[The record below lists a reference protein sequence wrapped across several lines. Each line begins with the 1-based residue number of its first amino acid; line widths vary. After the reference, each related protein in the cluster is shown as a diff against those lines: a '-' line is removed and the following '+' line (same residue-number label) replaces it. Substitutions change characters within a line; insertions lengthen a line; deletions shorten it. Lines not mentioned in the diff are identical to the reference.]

1 MLPRPN
7 GRAPATT
14 QAYQRVVKTLRNHVS
29 RMQAVGDLPL
39 EADDNLLMALAW
51 LELQPWIAPATSRQY
66 KAALCD
72 HMRQHPGA
80 DDDEVMRLIDPD
92 LDATVLERE
101 ERLAEQRKLNL
112 TGRRGAQQRA
122 THLSAEDWRCLM
134 EALYQSTSL
143 YGRVAALWLAA
154 TRLVG
159 LRPCEWASARRVGFA
174 LVVCTAKS
182 TQGRAHGPTRSLNLS
197 GLSPMEV
204 KIIDRCLA
212 EMDGQQGPCYRQ
224 LYSRVRDLLAD
235 VGRRCLSPRSRYPSL
250 YTARHMFAS
259 AAKSTFTK
267 VEVAALLGHG
277 NVDSAALHYAA
288 ARYARGGRPLEV
300 RASPGDIDAV
310 LRRQQAGWQPPI
322 QPRSGGEEGPAGIQ
336 P

>member
-7 GRAPATT
+7 GRTPATT
-14 QAYQRVVKTLRNHVS
+14 QSYQRVVQTLKNHVG
-29 RMQAVGDLPL
+29 RMQAAGDLPL
-39 EADDNLLMALAW
+39 AADDNLLMALAW
-51 LELQPWIAPATSRQY
+51 LELQPWIAPATARQY

-80 DDDEVMRLIDPD
+80 DDDEVMRLIEPD
-92 LDATVLERE
+92 LDAAVLERV

-112 TGRRGAQQRA
+112 TNRRGAQQRA
-122 THLSAEDWRCLM
+122 THLSAEDWKRLM
-134 EALYQSTSL
+134 EALYQSPSA

-159 LRPCEWASARRVGFA
+159 LRPCEWTGARRVGIA
-174 LVVCTAKS
+174 LVVCTAKA

-204 KIIDRCLA
+204 QIIDRCLA
-212 EMDGQQGPCYRQ
+212 EMDGREGPSYRQ
-224 LYSRVRDLLAD
+224 LYSRVRDLIAD
-235 VGRRCLSPRSRYPSL
+235 VGRRCLSPRSQYPSL

-277 NVDSAALHYAA
+277 SVDSAAVHYAA
-288 ARYARGGRPLEV
+288 ARYARGGRPLQV

-310 LRRQQAGWQPPI
+310 LRRQQPGWQPPH
-322 QPRSGGEEGPAGIQ
+322 QPRSSGDEGAAGLPA
-336 P
+336 

>member
-7 GRAPATT
+7 GRTPATT
-14 QAYQRVVKTLRNHVS
+14 QAYHRVVQTLRNHVC
-29 RMQAVGDLPL
+29 RMQAAGDLPHA
-39 EADDNLLMALAW
+39 ADDNLLMALAW

-72 HMRQHPGA
+72 HMRQHPGPE
-80 DDDEVMRLIDPD
+80 DDEVMRLIEPD
-92 LDATVLERE
+92 LDTVVLERE

-122 THLSAEDWRCLM
+122 THLSAEDWKRLM
-134 EALYQSTSL
+134 EALHHSTSA

-159 LRPCEWASARRVGFA
+159 LRPCEWQSAKRVGSA
-174 LVVCTAKS
+174 LLVCTAKA
-182 TQGRAHGPTRSLNLS
+182 TQGRSHGPTRSLNLS

-204 KIIDRCLA
+204 QIIDRCLV
-212 EMDGQQGPCYRQ
+212 EMDGRQGRLYRQ
-224 LYSRVRDLLAD
+224 LYSRVRDLIAD

-259 AAKSTFTK
+259 AAKSAFTK

-288 ARYARGGRPLEV
+288 ARFARGGRPLGV

-310 LRRQQAGWQPPI
+310 LRRQQAGWQPPN
-322 QPRSGGEEGPAGIQ
+322 QPRSGGEEGAAGLQ
-336 P
+336 A